1 MSPVRDINDCLSVL
15 RFDTHFDTRTDR
27 VIKDFVYLTLPLRWI
42 STHKGFVYLT
52 LPLRWISTQ
61 KWLNFLPF
69 KTTSRKW
76 KSYVVQMS
84 QLLSI
89 QDNQPT
95 IPVCMPNSNGT
106 GVDTVQQNINDAGSE
121 LLNDTSLLQYSR
133 DILPLCHNSSPLTV
147 SLTLY

>member
-27 VIKDFVYLTLPLRWI
+27 VIKD
-42 STHKGFVYLT
+42 FVYLT